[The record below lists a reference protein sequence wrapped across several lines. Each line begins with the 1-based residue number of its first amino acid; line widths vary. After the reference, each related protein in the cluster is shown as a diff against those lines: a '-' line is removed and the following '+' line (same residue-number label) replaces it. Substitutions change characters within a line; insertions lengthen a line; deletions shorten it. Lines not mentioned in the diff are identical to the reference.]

1 MADKSNPYGAKSARK
16 GIKNQLLA
24 RIIQAG
30 AGFLIALITVRVMSI
45 PDYASYVTV
54 IAAGTVLGSLSM
66 FGLDRAAF
74 RYVPEGRLA
83 AHPLDLTRMVD
94 RLRQARLGLMILFGI
109 GIAATWRW
117 IGPMFQ
123 LDSAALLVP
132 VLAFGVVHAMGQFS
146 SIILQSLMLQRA
158 IRDATTITWM
168 TRLAVLV
175 AVVLVLKSLTAALAI
190 WITIGSEA
198 LGLAWMAIKTRRH
211 LKVLS
216 AAESDKA
223 LGAWPQDWHRIR
235 VFALQNYA
243 MGQSSSAAK
252 PKVQTLIAAAFL
264 PQESVAAFG
273 FFRNL
278 SDQFA
283 RLLPFHM
290 LRTVIEPVLIGR
302 YQATKDFG
310 QMNSVVSAI
319 LKTNL
324 LVSLPIAVWL
334 SLAGAPAVSLL
345 TGGKFMDSVWVL
357 ALLLLSLVPTT
368 QRTLQVICVN
378 AIDRSVVLIPATI
391 VASLVTIGLVW
402 SQIPRFGLIALVL
415 SDFVYA
421 LAFSSLIVRAMRG
434 GGFAYRTDWVGL
446 GKMYAVAAICAIGA
460 IATMHA
466 VSRIPSV
473 WTSIAF
479 AIAILLAFLVGN
491 WVVRPFTDAERA
503 VIQRV
508 SPVQKLPFLGR

>member
-24 RIIQAG
+24 RVIQAG

-45 PDYASYVTV
+45 PDYAIYVTV

-74 RYVPEGRLA
+74 RYVPEGRLN
-83 AHPLDLTRMVD
+83 AHPHDLTRMVD

-109 GIAATWRW
+109 CIAAGWRW

-123 LDSAALLVP
+123 LNSASLLMP

-146 SIILQSLMLQRA
+146 GIILQSLMLQRA
-158 IRDATTITWM
+158 IRDATSITWM
-168 TRLAVLV
+168 TRLAILV
-175 AVVLVLKSLTAALAI
+175 GVVIVLKSLTATMAI
-190 WITIGSEA
+190 WITVGSEA
-198 LGLAWMAIKTRRH
+198 LGLSWMAVMTRRH
-211 LKVLS
+211 LKAL
-216 AAESDKA
+216 AGQESERVR
-223 LGAWPQDWHRIR
+223 GAWPENWSRIR

-252 PKVQTLIAAAFL
+252 PKVQTLIAAALL
-264 PQESVAAFG
+264 PQEAVAAFG
-273 FFRNL
+273 FFRQL

-290 LRTVIEPVLIGR
+290 LRTVIEPLLIGR

-310 QMNSVVSAI
+310 QMNAVVSAI

-324 LVSLPIAVWL
+324 LVSLPVAVWL
-334 SLAGAPAVSLL
+334 WLAGAPAVSLL
-345 TGGKFMDSVWVL
+345 TGGKFMDSAWVL

-378 AIDRSVVLIPATI
+378 AIDRSAALIPATV
-391 VASLVTIGLVW
+391 VASLTTIGLAW
-402 SQIPRFGLIALVL
+402 SQIPKFGLIALVL

-421 LAFSSLIVRAMRG
+421 LFFSIFIVRAMRSRG
-434 GGFAYRTDWVGL
+434 YPYRTDWAGL
-446 GKMYAVAAICAIGA
+446 SRIYAIAAALAGIVILINVMFGHVSSPWPSIAAGLAMAGVFFGICAI
-460 IATMHA
+460 
-466 VSRIPSV
+466 
-473 WTSIAF
+473 WK
-479 AIAILLAFLVGN
+479 
-491 WVVRPFTDAERA
+491 PFTAEERD
-503 VIQRV
+503 ILRRV
-508 SPVQKLPFLGR
+508 LPVRWFPF